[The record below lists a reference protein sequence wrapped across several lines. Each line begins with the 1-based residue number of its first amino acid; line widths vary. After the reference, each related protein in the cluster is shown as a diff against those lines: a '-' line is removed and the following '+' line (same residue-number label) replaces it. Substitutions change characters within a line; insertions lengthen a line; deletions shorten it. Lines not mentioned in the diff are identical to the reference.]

1 MKRRQIWFRLWVVF
15 LIHLMIK
22 SFDLSFPN
30 GPFEL
35 SLRSLLFSLFFMI
48 YGLLMWYCADRVN
61 RFFQHLVRN
70 QGSERKRIALL
81 TLLHAVFGFVF
92 LLSLNHLYRLGDI
105 VLFNNHKVWESVL
118 FLNPELTVSLLCIY
132 LIVLGF
138 DGYFQTQKR
147 LQEQLLRAKELEKE
161 NILAQY
167 KALKAQIEPHF
178 LFNSLSVLSSLVY
191 EDADLSA
198 DFIVKMSKTLRYIIE
213 KNEFHLVKLS
223 EELEFLK
230 AYFFLIKI
238 RLGEGVFLDV
248 ELEKSFVES
257 TFIPPVT
264 LQLLVENAVVHNKY
278 NPEDPLKIS
287 IRKEENHMIVSN
299 NLNIRSDKETSTLTG
314 LKNLS
319 RRYELLCGQNVE
331 AEATA
336 DEFVVRIPVLNTTD
350 YERFNI

>member
-15 LIHLMIK
+15 LIHLVIK

-30 GPFEL
+30 GPFEI
-35 SLRSLLFSLFFMI
+35 SLRSLVFSLFFLI
-48 YGLLMWYCADRVN
+48 YGMGIWYGADRAN
-61 RFFQHLVRN
+61 HFFQRLVGKQSN
-70 QGSERKRIALL
+70 ERKRIALL
-81 TLLHAVFGFVF
+81 TLLHAVFGFVL
-92 LLSLNHLYRLGDI
+92 LLSFNHLYRLGDI
-105 VLFNNHKVWESVL
+105 ELFNNGEVWESVL
-118 FLNPELTVSLLCIY
+118 FFNPELTVSLLCIY
-132 LIVLGF
+132 LIVVGF

-213 KNEFHLVKLS
+213 KNEFHLVTLS

-248 ELEKSFVES
+248 ELEKKFVES

-278 NPEDPLKIS
+278 NPNDPLRIS
-287 IRKEENHMIVSN
+287 IRKEGNHMIVCN
-299 NLNIRSDKETSTLTG
+299 NLNLRNDKETSTQTG

-336 DEFVVRIPVLNTTD
+336 NEFVVRIPVLNTTD